1 MKNAGDYGFTRIDE
15 LCTFKPAFG
24 PTIRLLRG
32 GNVENAENVL
42 PRRDLRI
49 STETQ
54 LLSLIGG
61 VAAISIGV
69 RRGRF
74 WGPVFAAVGAELL
87 TFGLSGHY
95 FHEFLGLK
103 RADRG
108 ESGRRILHQLGVQ
121 IRHAITIDRP
131 VEDVYDYFRNFESLP
146 RFMNHLQS
154 VKVFDENRSHWT
166 AKGPMGSS
174 IEWDAEIIT
183 DEPNRLIS
191 WRSVNTPDVETAG
204 SVRFVSISN
213 GRTLLQISMQYL
225 PPGGALGTFAAKLL
239 GEEPEKQIEDD
250 LRRFKEL
257 MESEAVL
264 PEAERTESHAGDQSS
279 VSRESIS
286 GGPEGFS
293 QKREAAGSNEPT

>member
-1 MKNAGDYGFTRIDE
+1 M
-15 LCTFKPAFG
+15 
-24 PTIRLLRG
+24 
-32 GNVENAENVL
+32 ENAENIL
-42 PRRDLRI
+42 PRQDLRI
-49 STETQ
+49 STETR
-54 LLSLIGG
+54 LLSLVGG

-69 RRGRF
+69 KRGKF
-74 WGPVFAAVGAELL
+74 WGPVFAAIGAELL

-95 FHEFLGLK
+95 LHEFVGLK

-108 ESGRRILHQLGVQ
+108 KSRRRILHQLGVQ
-121 IRHAITIDRP
+121 IRHAITINRP
-131 VEDVYDYFRNFESLP
+131 VEDVYDFFRNFESLP
-146 RFMNHLQS
+146 TFMSHLHS
-154 VKVFDENRSHWT
+154 VKVFDEKRSHWT
-166 AKGPMGSS
+166 AKGPVGTS

-191 WRSVNTPDVETAG
+191 WRSVDTPDVETAG
-204 SVRFVSISN
+204 SVRFVSLSN

-257 MESEAVL
+257 MESEAAQRAV
-264 PEAERTESHAGDQSS
+264 SHAGDQSA
-279 VSRESIS
+279 VSRSSLS

-293 QKREAAGSNEPT
+293 QKRKAAGSNEPT